1 MPKTVEFYFDFGSPT
16 AYLAFTQLPAIAA
29 RHGALISWHP
39 ILLGGIFKAVGNRSP
54 AEVIPKGRYML
65 QDLARFA
72 KRYGVELKFNPYFP
86 INTLPLM
93 RGTTAIQ
100 MYEPVRTL
108 DFAGAIFRALWVEE
122 KNLGDP
128 AIIAQTF
135 AANGFD
141 AQQVADW
148 TGDQAVKEKLTSET
162 NEAVEKGVFGAPS
175 MIVDGVL
182 YFGQDRLDFVAEA
195 LAG

>member
-29 RHGALISWHP
+29 RHGALISWRP

-54 AEVIPKGRYML
+54 VEVIPKGRYML

-93 RGTTAIQ
+93 RGITAVQ
-100 MYEPVRTL
+100 MYDPSRNLE
-108 DFAGAIFRALWVEE
+108 FASAIFRALWVEE
-122 KNLGDP
+122 KNLSDP
-128 AIIAQTF
+128 AIVAQSL

-141 AQQVADW
+141 PQQVAGW
-148 TGDQAVKEKLTSET
+148 TGEPAVKEKLISET
-162 NEAVEKGVFGAPS
+162 NAAVEKGVFGAPS

-195 LAG
+195 LAS